1 MKQTKKALAAG
12 VSLSLALGM
21 APAAAFAE
29 SASDAASASQGQASS
44 DATGSDAAA
53 TGLSAQAGAP
63 DGLPES
69 SYDKA
74 DFYSGTGT
82 AATVSLFARSVSI
95 EPRTIS
101 QDMLYFGAYEGG
113 SYDCTFSSGDGYH
126 ALGYYQFDH
135 RYGLRD
141 FLLACYNYDPVKYA
155 MFSQFANVSVADF
168 TADDAIRSN
177 GAFTALGNSLIEAW
191 KAAYAADSY
200 EFSRLQDDWAYKNY
214 YLPAQEYLAS
224 RGIDISDRGDAV
236 KGLCWSL
243 TNLFGSTGWHKFVG
257 GVADGYDWN
266 GVYHYL
272 SEGYEWPGCGLNDQM
287 TDAEFVTTL
296 CNYVVDNVAVFYKGQ
311 PQYHQGWQNRY
322 KKELSQ
328 CLAIIERAGDTH
340 AGSQGSTDDNAVT
353 PAPDTDTDAG
363 ENGDS
368 DTNGQGSNGGSGDGS
383 DQDADGGTTGGADQ
397 GSGDANGGQGSGD
410 AGQGGQ
416 DAGSGEGQDSGTNGG
431 TDAGQGGGS
440 GDSNADSGN
449 ESGQSGS
456 GDADSQP
463 DSDGN
468 GDSQGESGQG
478 DADGNGQAGND
489 GAGQGD
495 AGQDGSGEDAGQNG
509 SDTDQNGNADAGQ
522 DGSDAG
528 ADGNGGASDA
538 GDGANGGSA
547 SDADGTQ
554 QGSSPDS
561 SDSADGG
568 NAGASNDAS
577 QAGDAAN
584 DADGGAQAQPVA
596 SDAKKQPA
604 DTVKLSELVKTND
617 GLGAL
622 IAAAAAA
629 IAATVTAA
637 AVALRLTA
645 RRR

>member
-155 MFSQFANVSVADF
+155 MFAQFANVSVADF

-200 EFSRLQDDWAYKNY
+200 EFSRLQDDWAYTNY

-368 DTNGQGSNGGSGDGS
+368 DTNGQGQGSNGGSGDGS
-383 DQDADGGTTGGADQ
+383 DQDADSGTTGGADQ

-416 DAGSGEGQDSGTNGG
+416 DAGSGTDHDSDTNGG

-463 DSDGN
+463 DSGGN

-495 AGQDGSGEDAGQNG
+495 AGQDGSGEDAGQSG

-554 QGSSPDS
+554 QGSS

-568 NAGASNDAS
+568 NAGVSGGVS

-584 DADGGAQAQPVA
+584 DADGGTQAQPVA

>member
-44 DATGSDAAA
+44 DAAGSIVSA
-53 TGLSAQAGAP
+53 TGLSAQAGVP

-82 AATVSLFARSVSI
+82 TATVSLFARSVSI

-113 SYDCTFSSGDGYH
+113 SYDCTFSAGDGYH

-141 FLLACYNYDPVKYA
+141 FLLACYNYNPVKYA
-155 MFSQFANVSVADF
+155 MFAQFANVSVADF

-200 EFSRLQDDWAYKNY
+200 EFSRLQDDWAYTNY

-322 KKELSQ
+322 KKELNQ

-340 AGSQGSTDDNAVT
+340 AGSQGSTDDNTAT

-383 DQDADGGTTGGADQ
+383 GQDADGGTTGGADQ

-416 DAGSGEGQDSGTNGG
+416 NTGSGEGQDSGTNGG

-440 GDSNADSGN
+440 GDSNVDSGN
-449 ESGQSGS
+449 EGGQSGS

-463 DSDGN
+463 DAGGN

-478 DADGNGQAGND
+478 DADDNGQAGND

-495 AGQDGSGEDAGQNG
+495 AGQDGSGEDAGQ
-509 SDTDQNGNADAGQ
+509 DGNAD
-522 DGSDAG
+522 
-528 ADGNGGASDA
+528 ADGNGGASGT
-538 GDGANGGSA
+538 GDGANDGSA

-568 NAGASNDAS
+568 NAGASNDDS
-577 QAGDAAN
+577 QAGDAAS
-584 DADGGAQAQPVA
+584 DADGSAQAQPVA

-617 GLGAL
+617 GLGVL

>member
-29 SASDAASASQGQASS
+29 SASDAASASQGQVSS
-44 DATGSDAAA
+44 DAVA

-74 DFYSGTGT
+74 DFYSGAGT
-82 AATVSLFARSVSI
+82 AATVYLFARSVSI

-113 SYDCTFSSGDGYH
+113 SYDCTFSAGDGYH

-141 FLLACYNYDPVKYA
+141 FLLACYNYNPVKYA
-155 MFSQFANVSVADF
+155 MFAQFANVSVADF

-322 KKELSQ
+322 KKELNQ

-340 AGSQGSTDDNAVT
+340 AGSQGSTDDDAVT
-353 PAPDTDTDAG
+353 PAPDTDEG

-368 DTNGQGSNGGSGDGS
+368 DANGQGSSGGSGDGS
-383 DQDADGGTTGGADQ
+383 GQDTDGGTTGG
-397 GSGDANGGQGSGD
+397 

-416 DAGSGEGQDSGTNGG
+416 DAGSGEGQDSGANGG
-431 TDAGQGGGS
+431 TDAGQGGES
-440 GDSNADSGN
+440 DDSSTDSGN
-449 ESGQSGS
+449 EGGQGS
-456 GDADSQP
+456 GDAGSQP
-463 DSDGN
+463 DAGGN

-478 DADGNGQAGND
+478 DADDNGQAGNG

-495 AGQDGSGEDAGQNG
+495 AGQDGSGEDVGQNG
-509 SDTDQNGNADAGQ
+509 SNADQNGNADAGQ
-522 DGSDAG
+522 DGSNAG
-528 ADGNGGASDA
+528 QDGNADADGNGGASDA

-554 QGSSPDS
+554 QGSSSDS
-561 SDSADGG
+561 SSSANGG

-584 DADGGAQAQPVA
+584 DADGDVQAQTVA

-604 DTVKLSELVKTND
+604 DIVKLSELVKTND

>member
-29 SASDAASASQGQASS
+29 SASDAAGSSAS
-44 DATGSDAAA
+44 A

-155 MFSQFANVSVADF
+155 MFAQFANVSVADF

-200 EFSRLQDDWAYKNY
+200 EFSRLQDDWAYTNY

-340 AGSQGSTDDNAVT
+340 AGSQGSTDDNAVA

-383 DQDADGGTTGGADQ
+383 DQDADGGTTGGTDQ

-416 DAGSGEGQDSGTNGG
+416 DAGSGTDHDSDTNGG

-449 ESGQSGS
+449 ESGQNGS

-463 DSDGN
+463 DPDGS

-522 DGSDAG
+522 DGSDAD

-538 GDGANGGSA
+538 GDGANGGST

>member
-155 MFSQFANVSVADF
+155 MFAQFANVSVADF

-353 PAPDTDTDAG
+353 PEPDTDTDAG